1 MSSRA
6 LEDAMS
12 KWGRERVYKWI
23 KLAGHHAKWFNP
35 DVRTGETDEEKL
47 IFALLEMLDFEC
59 YDYPSC
65 PAQPTPSKEEIK
77 QFLLN
82 HREAVASA
90 KIDLPTM
97 LGTLAGTFDFL
108 EEEELGGAAP

>member
-1 MSSRA
+1 M
-6 LEDAMS
+6 
-12 KWGRERVYKWI
+12 YK
-23 KLAGHHAKWFNP
+23 
-35 DVRTGETDEEKL
+35 RQ
-47 IFALLEMLDFEC
+47 C

-82 HREAVASA
+82 HREAVTSA

-108 EEEELGGAAP
+108 EEEEVEKHE

>member
-77 QFLLN
+77 QFLLD

-90 KIDLPTM
+90 KISPPTM
-97 LGTLAGTFDFL
+97 LGMLAGTFDFL